1 MQFADAIGGSIIRQ
15 IKSGT
20 RSKAGAAEIAFDSGR
35 NSGRAERAASI
46 AEKSNRIS
54 RVHQA
59 EIDLRGFTAEADSS
73 GYWAAAYEL
82 QPDRNGDWE
91 IKLERSEFAE
101 YSDSNGAG
109 ARNTGRFCG
118 GAGENHAG
126 RRLFAGG
133 IADHGAFFEGCS
145 AGGCVSKRAG
155 HSRAHGTG
163 SVWRGPDG
171 ADWRTSAG
179 GQSN

>member
-1 MQFADAIGGSIIRQ
+1 
-15 IKSGT
+15 
-20 RSKAGAAEIAFDSGR
+20 
-35 NSGRAERAASI
+35 
-46 AEKSNRIS
+46 
-54 RVHQA
+54 
-59 EIDLRGFTAEADSS
+59 
-73 GYWAAAYEL
+73 
-82 QPDRNGDWE
+82 DWE

-163 SVWRGPDG
+163 SVWRGADG
-171 ADWRTSAG
+171 GDQFDSGAITEFRGTNGIEFSIAGNRSRFDQDGDDWDRETVERRKAESTDDPASA
-179 GQSN
+179 